1 MQSLAQT
8 AVRDFRW
15 SLLLRG
21 IAAIVFGILAII
33 WPGETIIVLV
43 YLFGVYAIIDGILNI
58 GASLR
63 SRAMH
68 GWWFMLI
75 EGIVS
80 VLAGIIAFVWPV
92 LAAFVFLLVLAAW
105 AIITGIVEIVGAFSH
120 PEHFSHDWWLAIAGV
135 VSIILGVLLAFRP
148 IAGLLAVI
156 WFIGIYAIVFGI
168 LFMLRFFQTRTLIH
182 GLTDRAHSGLA

>member
-105 AIITGIVEIVGAFSH
+105 AIITGIVEIVEAFSH

-182 GLTDRAHSGLA
+182 GLPDRAHSGLA